1 MIPKEQLFSWS
12 EAIFSY
18 LAPNSYNKRHNMF
31 TKKYFQDRTMLF
43 LNFIVLLGAVVNV
56 IATAIRIDTTQSVSI
71 IRYQVSLG
79 LAGFERASVL
89 QLYSFVIMAVVVA
102 ITSILVSAKVYRR
115 RRVLSVLVLSLAVV
129 ALFFNLIISG
139 AILNL
144 Q

>member
-1 MIPKEQLFSWS
+1 
-12 EAIFSY
+12 
-18 LAPNSYNKRHNMF
+18 MF

-56 IATAIRIDTTQSVSI
+56 VATAIRIDTTQSVSI

-79 LAGFERASVL
+79 LAGFERASVS
-89 QLYSFVIMAVVVA
+89 QLYGFVIMAVVVA

-115 RRVLSVLVLSLAVV
+115 RRTLSILVLSLAVV